1 MTTHMLEHNQ
11 IYVPWR
17 VTREKGVWN
26 ITEVTMHR
34 AASGYSLVFSRSANY
49 VFFSSN
55 DVGELHVISLREK
68 RYKEDESKTTPSK
81 HTTLTRLGKN
91 IKQPD

>member
-17 VTREKGVWN
+17 AMREKGVWN

-49 VFFSSN
+49 VFFL
-55 DVGELHVISLREK
+55 EQRRRAACHFIER
-68 RYKEDESKTTPSK
+68 KEVQ
-81 HTTLTRLGKN
+81 RR
-91 IKQPD
+91 